1 MQCWSLYNVQHTME
15 GEEEKERKREI
26 EEGMRKEAG
35 NEYKKEN
42 I

>member
-1 MQCWSLYNVQHTME
+1 MLVPVQCTAYYGGRGRE
-15 GEEEKERKREI
+15 ERKRGS
-26 EEGMRKEAG
+26 EGLRKEVR

>member
-15 GEEEKERKREI
+15 GEERKRGS
-26 EEGMRKEAG
+26 EGLRKEVR